1 MVQTLNKGTNTMK
14 EYLIANSMAVLTKVN
29 NKVMANFIA
38 PNGVEANKEVKC
50 DNYPEGAA
58 TALAYIESYCC
69 GDKICTPKVLAVLG
83 GAK

>member
-1 MVQTLNKGTNTMK
+1 MEKYT
-14 EYLIANSMAVLTKVN
+14 IANSMAILKN
-29 NKVMANFIA
+29 ENGKIMADFIA
-38 PNGVEANKEVKC
+38 PNGVSAYMPVKC
-50 DNYPEGAA
+50 DNYPAGAA